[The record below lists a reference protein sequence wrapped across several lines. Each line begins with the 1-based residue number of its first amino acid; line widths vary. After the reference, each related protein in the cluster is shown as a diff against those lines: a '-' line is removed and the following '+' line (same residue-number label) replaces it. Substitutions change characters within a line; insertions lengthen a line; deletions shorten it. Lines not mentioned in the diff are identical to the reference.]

1 MRRLGSTFAI
11 AIVAA
16 IGIAGSAAAQ
26 SYPDRIVE
34 LIVPATPG
42 SSADIL
48 GRVLA
53 DSMGTTLGQRIVVL
67 NKVGAAGILGT
78 AEAARA
84 KPDGY
89 TLVHTA
95 VYALTVQPITERQQV
110 NYSHK
115 SFDPICQTFKNDQ
128 AIVAR
133 PNTYANVADLLAAS
147 KAKPG
152 GLNFGTPGVGTVP
165 YLAMAE
171 VSQMTKVEF
180 NHVPFRGPPETIQ
193 MTAAGQIDFAVA
205 PLTAAA
211 SSNLAMPGL
220 FAVRRNPYLPDVPT
234 VIEQGFDVAP
244 LSIGGLF
251 APSGPARR
259 GQAQARRRL
268 QGRSPDRGVPADCQE
283 HVPAERLSRRQ
294 RRLRRQHREGR
305 GRQASPARRTRT
317 GEELTIAKRISSPE
331 PCGARQCCGASCR
344 GRWRRG
350 RLVPTARR
358 SRACRRS
365 SRRSRGRSAASGASR

>member
-1 MRRLGSTFAI
+1 VSEIRIYQALRHDEQPLSFRQSIWNAREDIMKRLRSTFAI

-16 IGIAGSAAAQ
+16 IGIAGGAPAQ
-26 SYPDRIVE
+26 TYPERIIE

-78 AEAARA
+78 TEAARA

-128 AIVAR
+128 VIVAR
-133 PNTYANVADLLAAS
+133 PNTYANVAALIAAS

-152 GLNFGTPGVGTVP
+152 GLNFGTPGVGTIP

-220 FAVRRNPYLPDVPT
+220 FALKRNPYLPDVPT
-234 VIEQGFDVAP
+234 VIEQGFNVAP

-251 APSGPARR
+251 GPAGLPAEVKRKLDDACKIAVQTEAFQR
-259 GQAQARRRL
+259 IAKNTFQPSDYLADSAGFAANIENDVVEKRRL
-268 QGRSPDRGVPADCQE
+268 
-283 HVPAERLSRRQ
+283 L
-294 RRLRRQHREGR
+294 
-305 GRQASPARRTRT
+305 
-317 GEELTIAKRISSPE
+317 
-331 PCGARQCCGASCR
+331 
-344 GRWRRG
+344 
-350 RLVPTARR
+350 
-358 SRACRRS
+358 
-365 SRRSRGRSAASGASR
+365 AALGLMKN